1 MNIVEESI
9 SISIVLRVNIINLEV
24 NDKTFPLQWEW
35 PHFKQS
41 ISMQQ
46 KPKNQSL
53 LLAVQ

>member
-9 SISIVLRVNIINLEV
+9 SINIVLRVNVINLEV